1 MEDGPSREAGG
12 ARLGLRTNL
21 LLRGWR
27 QHPNVLTRHGKSMG
41 SSRQPRPG
49 APRSSEGSPVQRKAH
64 TGGDDLWPRKVTGT
78 PVWSPS
84 QLAEPGRKG
93 VREG

>member
-1 MEDGPSREAGG
+1 MHRPRSKEEGGETGRAGKQG
-12 ARLGLRTNL
+12 ARLGL
-21 LLRGWR
+21 

-49 APRSSEGSPVQRKAH
+49 APRSSEESPVQRKAH
-64 TGGDDLWPRKVTGT
+64 TGGDDFWPRRVAGT

-93 VREG
+93 VGEG